1 MHHRFD
7 KRTFDELPPEARE
20 VLTLIG
26 LHGAATARTMQA
38 LVYAHVKKRRCA
50 PRHLRRPGS
59 RVTYEAAQKRLQLF
73 LQVGALQ
80 RRYLNVTWGA
90 PPTAW
95 LAPDH
100 THPLLSWMAE
110 ALGHVQ
116 MGARRALVAAELSK
130 LGFVVGR
137 DDETLALFKA
147 GVRPTETGAGWKCVQ
162 CGDAGRAGELRDCK
176 GPKPASLSRSALLPP
191 SFSRFGPFSDAPAS
205 RHCRLARFL
214 GDVRVNADV
223 GIRQKS
229 DGTYERVLLWI
240 DDHRGIDE
248 QWADHEALVNLAGG
262 APVKVIVRP
271 NDDSEYS
278 LKGRKFTLIDGRL
291 ARMAHDAKE
300 RGCRVSGGGD
310 AGHRRHTPPHWLYD
324 VVR

>member
-7 KRTFDELPPEARE
+7 KRTFDELPPEARDAL
-20 VLTLIG
+20 VLAG

-59 RVTYEAAQKRLQLF
+59 RVTYEAAQKRLQL
-73 LQVGALQ
+73 LLSAGALA
-80 RRYLNVTWGA
+80 RRYQTVTWGT

-95 LAPDH
+95 LVPDH
-100 THPLLSWMAE
+100 RHAFLSWMAD
-110 ALGHVQ
+110 AMGNTQ
-116 MGARRALVAAELSK
+116 MGARRALVAAELSR

-147 GVRPTETGAGWKCVQ
+147 GVRPTDTGACWKCVQ
-162 CGDAGRAGELRDCK
+162 CGERGRAGEQRTCRGATVLTL
-176 GPKPASLSRSALLPP
+176 GPGAPHPDLQR
-191 SFSRFGPFSDAPAS
+191 RFGPFCDEDASP
-205 RHCRLARFL
+205 HCRFARFL
-214 GDVRVNADV
+214 GAVRINADV

-229 DGTYERVLLWI
+229 DGSYERLVLWI
-240 DDHRGIDE
+240 DDHRGVDE
-248 QWADHEALVNLAGG
+248 QWAEHEALVDLAGG

-271 NDDSEYS
+271 DDDSEYS
-278 LKGRKFTLIDGRL
+278 LTGRKFTLIEGRL
-291 ARMAHDAKE
+291 ARMAHDARQ